1 MKIILQQDVAKLGH
15 YGEVVTVADGY
26 ARNFL
31 FPRGMAVVATAGA
44 LKLLDKRKAEE
55 AAQAEQMKAQ
65 AQTDAQALEGKT
77 LTINAKAGDSN
88 RLFGSITAQ
97 DIVDALQAQYNV
109 QADKRKVALNNPIKT
124 TGTFTVPV
132 RLHSD
137 ISVPLSVEVVRAA

>member
-31 FPRGMAVVATAGA
+31 FPRGMAVVATAAA
-44 LKLLDKRKAEE
+44 LKVLDKRKAEE
-55 AAQAEQMKAQ
+55 AAQAEQTKAQ
-65 AQTDAQALEGKT
+65 AQTDAQNLEGKT
-77 LTINAKAGDSN
+77 ITIRAKAGDSN

-97 DIVDALQAQYNV
+97 DIVDALQSQYNV
-109 QADKRKVALNNPIKT
+109 QADKRKVALTDPIKT
-124 TGTFTVPV
+124 LGTVTVPV

-137 ISVPLSVEVVRAA
+137 ISVPLQVEVVRAA